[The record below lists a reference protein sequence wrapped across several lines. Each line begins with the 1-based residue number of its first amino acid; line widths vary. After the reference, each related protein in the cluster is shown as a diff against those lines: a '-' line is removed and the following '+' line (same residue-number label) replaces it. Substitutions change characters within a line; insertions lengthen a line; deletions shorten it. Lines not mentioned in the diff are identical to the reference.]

1 MMNFWQTMKVALRLP
16 YAKISF
22 AMMILGP
29 MAAFGA
35 SAFIEDKKTVAF
47 VMMVIVFI
55 TSMFAERF
63 CNYVKAVRME
73 DMKRNGLIT
82 DEKPAEKNRK
92 GKKKKR

>member
-16 YAKISF
+16 YAKPSF

-29 MAAFGA
+29 IAAF
-35 SAFIEDKKTVAF
+35 SAAALIEDKRVMAF
-47 VMMVIVFI
+47 VMMIIVFI

-73 DMKRNGLIT
+73 DMKRNGLL
-82 DEKPAEKNRK
+82 DKEES
-92 GKKKKR
+92 

>member
-82 DEKPAEKNRK
+82 DEKPVKKTGKAKRK
-92 GKKKKR
+92 